1 MKFNPKQVQSI
12 RTATP
17 QELFFGSKHINLI
30 VGMFHKDDVTP
41 MLISKINYGN
51 IASVEVYEI
60 IAYNTNLGKVR
71 CEDVTFVEVEGFRFV
86 AKIKPR
92 KTLIERMINFIN
104 R

>member
-1 MKFNPKQVQSI
+1 MKFNPKLVRSI

-17 QELFFGSKHINLI
+17 QEFFFGSKHINLR

-41 MLISKINYGN
+41 RLIAKVNYGN
-51 IASVEVYEI
+51 ITSVEVYEI
-60 IAYNTNLGKVR
+60 IACNTNLCKVR
-71 CEDVTFVEVEGFRFV
+71 CDDVTFVEVEGFRFV

-92 KTLIERMINFIN
+92 KTLIERIVNFIS

>member
-1 MKFNPKQVQSI
+1 MKFNPKTVQSI

-17 QELFFGSKHINLI
+17 QEFFFGSKHINLR

-41 MLISKINYGN
+41 RLIAKINYGN
-51 IASVEVYEI
+51 ITSVEVYEI
-60 IAYNTNLGKVR
+60 IACNTSLGKVR

-92 KTLIERMINFIN
+92 KTLIERIVNFISM
-104 R
+104 

>member
-1 MKFNPKQVQSI
+1 
-12 RTATP
+12 
-17 QELFFGSKHINLI
+17 
-30 VGMFHKDDVTP
+30 MFHKDDVTP

-51 IASVEVYEI
+51 IAYVEVYEI